1 MSTPRVCLCPTSSCP
16 WPPWGL
22 ACPAQEEERVPRT
35 EAPAICAR
43 KRALLS
49 PGRLEKQVWAPGG
62 TARAA
67 GKGCARGMPEHGSLK
82 LGTWQDPRSPG
93 SCHRDREEVKRHSET
108 GCLSPWAMFKVSP
121 ARCPRHASHISQR
134 RYAPGY
140 GWYVL
145 PPPPHPPQHLH
156 QHVIRKAI
164 LGAAISLSSMS
175 FHVTKSGALSQGL
188 RGGAAVHTDA
198 QPSSPPCRGGA
209 YLSVQR

>member
-145 PPPPHPPQHLH
+145 PPPPPPPTAFASTCH
-156 QHVIRKAI
+156 QESYSGCSHFLEFDVFPCYKVRCP
-164 LGAAISLSSMS
+164 LTGAA
-175 FHVTKSGALSQGL
+175 G
-188 RGGAAVHTDA
+188 RGCCTH
-198 QPSSPPCRGGA
+198 
-209 YLSVQR
+209 